1 MCSIGLYDGLHELS
15 PGPYLPERNSVYMK
29 IFSIIRRRNL
39 FPENLINKY
48 ISEYIQ
54 TAVKGGK
61 TQLHSD
67 HLETTNNCVFINR
80 GYYMAARSISKRPSN
95 VLFFI

>member
-80 GYYMAARSISKRPSN
+80 GYYMAARSISKRPCN
-95 VLFFI
+95 VLFII

>member
-1 MCSIGLYDGLHELS
+1 MGNLSGIAVLWRNKFFYFISLGTWMCSIGLYDGLHELS

-29 IFSIIRRRNL
+29 IFSVIRRRNL

-61 TQLHSD
+61 T
-67 HLETTNNCVFINR
+67 
-80 GYYMAARSISKRPSN
+80 
-95 VLFFI
+95 